1 MNFSHFL
8 NSKYLDLI
16 KVSEDFKN
24 QYRTSDPF
32 PNISFK
38 NFFNTKLLENVL
50 NEFPNLEETNSNN
63 YKSNVERNK
72 FLAEGEKFYG
82 DNTLNFLHFLNSE
95 PFLKFLQNLTGIKET
110 LVPDPYFVGGGLHET
125 KKGGLLKLH
134 ADFNKHKLTNLDR
147 RINILV
153 YLNKN
158 WKDEYGGHFEL
169 WDKNLSKCYH
179 KISPIFNTLAIFS
192 TDDFSYHGHPDP
204 LNCPENLSRKSIAL
218 YYYSN
223 GRPSSEIN
231 KGLENHSTL
240 FVKRKGNLSDNKDF
254 DKLNIKEIIKLF
266 IPPIFI
272 KLLKK

>member
-1 MNFSHFL
+1 MNPKF
-8 NSKYLDLI
+8 LDLN
-16 KVSEDFKN
+16 KVSEEFKD

-32 PNISFK
+32 PNITFK
-38 NFFNTKLLENVL
+38 NFFNPKLLENVL

-72 FLAEGEKFYG
+72 FLAEGEKFYSN
-82 DNTLNFLHFLNSE
+82 NTLNFLHFLNSE
-95 PFLKFLQNLTGIKET
+95 PFLKFLQSLTGIKET

-169 WDKNLSKCYH
+169 WDKNLSKCHH
-179 KISPIFNTLAIFS
+179 KISPDFNTLAIFS

-204 LNCPENLSRKSIAL
+204 LNCPENMSRKSIAL

-240 FVKRKGNLSDNKDF
+240 FVKRKGNLNDNKDF
-254 DKLNIKEIIKLF
+254 DRLSIKVIIKLF
-266 IPPIFI
+266 TPPILI
-272 KLLKK
+272 KLLKKII